1 MHIALV
7 ILVFNVFWG
16 IMRCNNTEILY
27 VFFFLILFVVSYFL
41 LVQYHMKNMSI
52 GKKQNENIAK
62 RSTDTQIKTSHDNK
76 HNAKR
81 ISHSFSMNKQYLRP
95 KNIYHKNIIEPAMS
109 KEQEAEYAMNAL
121 NIKKSLNNT
130 IFDSM

>member
-62 RSTDTQIKTSHDNK
+62 RSTNTPIKTSHDNK
-76 HNAKR
+76 IIAKR
-81 ISHSFSMNKQYLRP
+81 ISHSFSINKQYLRP
-95 KNIYHKNIIEPAMS
+95 KNIYHKNIIDPAMS
-109 KEQEAEYAMNAL
+109 KEQEAEYAMNAM
-121 NIKKSLNNT
+121 NIKKFLNNT